1 MVAYRLAL
9 PPKFSNVHPVFHVS
23 MLRKYLPDPNQV
35 IQPQV
40 IQLSESLTYEE
51 KPKAIVDRQ
60 VKKLHSK
67 EIAMVKVIWQ
77 NHSNK
82 EAT

>member
-1 MVAYRLAL
+1 
-9 PPKFSNVHPVFHVS
+9 
-23 MLRKYLPDPNQV
+23 MLRGYLPNFSYV

-40 IQLSESLTYEE
+40 IQLGEGLTYEE

-60 VKKLHSK
+60 IKKLHSK
-67 EIAMVKVIWQ
+67 EIAKVKVVWQ
-77 NHSNK
+77 NHASK